1 MNDLPAN
8 QELAE
13 LAAWRR
19 GPWVLKS
26 DHDRMV
32 RALKE
37 QLTKALEVIAKNQ
50 AEKIKDGRAA

>member
-1 MNDLPAN
+1 MNTIPTN
-8 QELAE
+8 QEMAE

-32 RALKE
+32 AALRE
-37 QLTKALEVIAKNQ
+37 QLTKALEAVADAHKANQ
-50 AEKIKDGRAA
+50 QIKKTA